1 MIPCLLVVN
10 TRQLD
15 FLVTAIVVVR
25 LGIKV
30 TRPLNGPFYFVDF
43 DIIFSHDHTSKVVF
57 KEDFVCPY
65 RIILASHLT
74 GFPLID
80 SIFCLPNSINR
91 WGVVFYCVVVSE
103 CNRCIMNKFVII
115 TIIIQDLCS
124 NASLAVLMRAWVRI
138 TNNNNVFVVILFHF
152 FFISSNIGILSGQNI
167 MCLTWQKS
175 KHIIILICF
184 ATLMP
189 VACSVL
195 CLPLLFAHIFSL
207 LFPCHEMDSSLSYY
221 TYISSSLLMLKI
233 LEIDFCSF

>member
-1 MIPCLLVVN
+1 MESKEILTCCLIPCLLVVN

-15 FLVTAIVVVR
+15 FLVTAVVVVH

-30 TRPLNGPFYFVDF
+30 TRPLNGTFYFADF
-43 DIIFSHDHTSKVVF
+43 DIIFSHDNISKVVF

-65 RIILASHLT
+65 RSILASQLT

-80 SIFCLPNSINR
+80 SIFCLPNAINR

-115 TIIIQDLCS
+115 IIISIQDLCS
-124 NASLAVLMRAWVRI
+124 DASLAVLMTAWVRI
-138 TNNNNVFVVILFHF
+138 TNNNNVFIVILFRF

-175 KHIIILICF
+175 KHVIILIYF

-195 CLPLLFAHIFSL
+195 CLPLLFVHIFSL
-207 LFPCHEMDSSLSYY
+207 LFPCHVMDS
-221 TYISSSLLMLKI
+221 
-233 LEIDFCSF
+233 